1 MFKTFL
7 AQWYYGQENFI
18 SDNLFLHVAR
28 CCGWMLVTSLE
39 IHELLEG

>member
-28 CCGWMLVTSLE
+28 CYGWMLITSLE
-39 IHELLEG
+39 IRGTT